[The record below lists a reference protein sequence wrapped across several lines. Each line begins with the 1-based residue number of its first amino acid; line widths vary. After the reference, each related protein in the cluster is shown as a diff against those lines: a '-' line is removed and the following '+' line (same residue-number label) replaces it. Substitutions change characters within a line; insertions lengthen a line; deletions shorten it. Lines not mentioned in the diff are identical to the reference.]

1 MGELDHV
8 RRRIRSTLDL
18 NAPVDALYAYYVLY
32 HDPSRTQLLIH
43 EDSGGHLDGFVAVCQ
58 TGQRLFEPTVVL
70 RTADARVAVD
80 LLQQALDPGRGYY
93 VITTSD
99 LCGEVGRVLRIQ
111 SEATDHIYRLDLS
124 RFDSAINVLIVQEEG
139 VGSGPLFV
147 IRRHGSVLAR
157 SGVNWLSPHFAEV
170 SVQTEPVARGRGW
183 GKAVVQACTRWVLQ
197 SGRKPLY
204 IVNSSN
210 DASVTLAKS
219 VGYVDTGAR
228 EYAADGMC
236 CV

>member
-1 MGELDHV
+1 MGELDQL
-8 RRRIRSTLDL
+8 RRRIRPMLDL
-18 NAPVDALYAYYVLY
+18 NAAVDALYAYYTLY
-32 HDPSRTQLLIH
+32 HDPARTQLLIH
-43 EDSGGHLDGFVAVCQ
+43 EDDGGDVDGFISVCQ

-70 RTADARVAVD
+70 RTVDASVAAD
-80 LLQQALDPGRGYY
+80 LLLRALDPGRGYY

-99 LCGEVGRVLRIQ
+99 LRGEVAKVLRIQ
-111 SEATDHIYRLDLS
+111 NEETNHIYRLDLS
-124 RFDSAINVLIVQEEG
+124 QFEPAINVLVVQEQG
-139 VGSGPLFV
+139 IGSGPRFV
-147 IRRHGSVLAR
+147 IRRQDTVLAR

-170 SVQTEPVARGRGW
+170 FVQTEPVARGRGW

-210 DASVTLAKS
+210 NASGALAKS
-219 VGYVDTGAR
+219 IGYVDTGAR